1 MEIFLIVLQAFI
13 ALAMIGFI
21 LLQKSEGGGLVS
33 QQGGQA
39 MNRFMSRRGQAD
51 FLTRTTTVLATG
63 FMVLCLIIAI
73 ISGQKAKN
81 NSILAQVVAEDTTNS
96 NKSSEQNSKETVS
109 KESTSEVEAPKA
121 FKSGSQTQSQE
132 GEDTRGKDTS
142 VPNIAIAK

>member
-1 MEIFLIVLQAFI
+1 MEIFLIIVQAVV

-39 MNRFMSRRGQAD
+39 MGRFMSRRGQAD
-51 FLTRTTTVLATG
+51 FLTRGTSILAGG

-81 NSILAQVVAEDTTNS
+81 NPLLDQVVAEE
-96 NKSSEQNSKETVS
+96 KVASEKAEAPSVEAPQAQVE
-109 KESTSEVEAPKA
+109 EAPKA
-121 FKSGSQTQSQE
+121 EAKGAA
-132 GEDTRGKDTS
+132 DTG
-142 VPNIAIAK
+142 VAAPNLAAS